1 MEPGVTLLSST
12 FVYGSKVP
20 FTCPSGEVVLPT
32 PLFVI
37 PTHQAA
43 FLSTLLFTAMQ
54 RDLGREEQPAVLP
67 FDDFDVVLK
76 QIYKRYKSN
85 KN

>member
-1 MEPGVTLLSST
+1 M
-12 FVYGSKVP
+12 
-20 FTCPSGEVVLPT
+20 PT

-37 PTHQAA
+37 PINQAA

-54 RDLGREEQPAVLP
+54 RDCGREEQPAVLP
-67 FDDFDVVLK
+67 FDDFDVVFK